1 MTGEAERK
9 MAKSSPNWLLGM
21 ALGIGPGVALGVSLD
36 NPAIGISLGVSMGV
50 AFALLFSK
58 RTTSPDGEDAND
70 EKPPISSSE
79 TPADGSGK
87 TSGGDE

>member
-1 MTGEAERK
+1 

-58 RTTSPDGEDAND
+58 RTASPDGEDANG
-70 EKPPISSSE
+70 ENAPISSPE
-79 TPADGSGK
+79 APADGSGK
-87 TSGGDE
+87 TSGGDQ